1 MYFFQSVLLIL
12 LTVISSC
19 MLYQY
24 FSNHKE
30 LRKKLSKKFLVL
42 LYLIFIQAIFVIFSN
57 YKIVLIF
64 LDLPCFLG
72 YFLKKRKDA
81 FLLSMVNVIFF
92 SMCLNIPFYYYFIYL
107 GYFLI
112 DSSMN
117 KKDVSTWFLLIKAF
131 FTSFV
136 YFVSYSHNN
145 FEISCLVFSLLYFYV
160 MLKFSYTYLKE
171 FEIEKNDDTLIFQI
185 AHEVKNPIAVCKGY
199 LDMIDTNQKE
209 KVNKYIPIVR
219 SEMTRALRIMD
230 DFLNL
235 KRLTVEKELMD
246 LSLLLEDTKATMDTI
261 LNNQNISLELTD
273 VDDEILIDGDYDR
286 LKQVFV
292 NMIKNAYEAHA
303 NKIKISLHVHN
314 EKVEILIQD
323 NGDGIDKKDLNK
335 IGELFYTTKSK
346 GNGIGVC
353 MSQEIIK
360 LHQGFIKYS
369 SKLGE
374 GTTVKII
381 LPVSFCF

>member
-64 LDLPCFLG
+64 FDLPCFLG

-92 SMCLNIPFYYYFIYL
+92 SMCLKIPFYYYFIYL

-117 KKDVSTWFLLIKAF
+117 KKDVSTCFLLIKAF

-246 LSLLLEDTKATMDTI
+246 LSLLLEDTKTTMDTI
-261 LNNQNISLELTD
+261 LNNQNISLTN
-273 VDDEILIDGDYDR
+273 
-286 LKQVFV
+286 LK
-292 NMIKNAYEAHA
+292 
-303 NKIKISLHVHN
+303 
-314 EKVEILIQD
+314 
-323 NGDGIDKKDLNK
+323 
-335 IGELFYTTKSK
+335 
-346 GNGIGVC
+346 
-353 MSQEIIK
+353 
-360 LHQGFIKYS
+360 
-369 SKLGE
+369 
-374 GTTVKII
+374 
-381 LPVSFCF
+381 

>member
-1 MYFFQSVLLIL
+1 M
-12 LTVISSC
+12 
-19 MLYQY
+19 
-24 FSNHKE
+24 
-30 LRKKLSKKFLVL
+30 
-42 LYLIFIQAIFVIFSN
+42 
-57 YKIVLIF
+57 
-64 LDLPCFLG
+64 
-72 YFLKKRKDA
+72 
-81 FLLSMVNVIFF
+81 
-92 SMCLNIPFYYYFIYL
+92 
-107 GYFLI
+107 
-112 DSSMN
+112 
-117 KKDVSTWFLLIKAF
+117 
-131 FTSFV
+131 
-136 YFVSYSHNN
+136 
-145 FEISCLVFSLLYFYV
+145 
-160 MLKFSYTYLKE
+160 
-171 FEIEKNDDTLIFQI
+171 IFQI

-246 LSLLLEDTKATMDTI
+246 LSLLLEDTKATMDAI
-261 LNNQNISLELTD
+261 LSNQNISLELTD
-273 VDDEILIDGDYDR
+273 VDDEILIDGDYER

-303 NKIKISLHVHN
+303 NKIKIRLQVHN

-346 GNGIGVC
+346 GNGIGVR

-360 LHQGFIKYS
+360 LHQGFMKYS